1 VIHLEHATASFFAVP
16 MANPTVN
23 PVVLL
28 SPVEGGYVAY
38 DPVLDQLHQLNP
50 VAALITELCDGTRS
64 VDEISALVGPLA
76 PEGNS
81 VTIARWIE
89 EGVKASL
96 LLWEES
102 QPAARRELSAGEL
115 STLTKRL
122 REAGKVQPAYL
133 CGKRTVELKPDDWDA
148 WYDLGEIAQCV
159 GRRDEAR
166 MAYEKY
172 LDQHPEDSE
181 IEHLLIALRDDRPPA
196 RACDR
201 AIQHIYKNFA
211 ASYESRMCE
220 DLKYAGP
227 ERLQDA
233 IKTLIGE
240 QTGLAI
246 LDLGCGSGLMG
257 ANTRWRARELMG
269 VDLSPEMIELARARN
284 LYDRLEV
291 AEITQWLEQSAG
303 QFDLIVSTDCLIY
316 FGDLGP
322 IVRAAARRLK
332 PGGLFAFS
340 MERGTRF
347 PFHLTDT
354 GRYNHHPDHIREVA
368 ARSDMSVGALNE
380 AFLRMEYG
388 EEVMGLYAVLA
399 KPHQTNGIR

>member
-1 VIHLEHATASFFAVP
+1 

-23 PVVLL
+23 PVILL

-38 DPVLDQLHQLNP
+38 DPARDNLHQLNP
-50 VAALITELCDGTRS
+50 IAALITELCDGTRS
-64 VDEISALVGPLA
+64 VEEVSALVAPLA
-76 PEGNS
+76 PDGD
-81 VTIARWIE
+81 TAGIARWID
-89 EGVKASL
+89 EGMKAGL
-96 LLWEES
+96 LVWEGSE
-102 QPAARRELSAGEL
+102 PAARRELSAAEL

-133 CGKRTVELKPDDWDA
+133 CGKRAVELDPGDGNA

-159 GRRDEAR
+159 GKRDEAR
-166 MAYEKY
+166 AAYRKY
-172 LDQHPEDSE
+172 LDAHPEDGE
-181 IEHLLIALRDDRPPA
+181 VEHLLIALNDDRPPP
-196 RACDR
+196 RASDH

-227 ERLQDA
+227 ERLQDG
-233 IKTLIGE
+233 IKAVIGDESGLIM
-240 QTGLAI
+240 

-257 ANTRWRARELMG
+257 ANTKWRAADLTG

-284 LYDRLEV
+284 LYDRLEI
-291 AEITQWLEQSAG
+291 AEITGWLDQGGRS
-303 QFDLIVSTDCLIY
+303 FDLIVSSDCLIY

-322 IVRAAARRLK
+322 IVSAAARRLA

-340 MERGTRF
+340 MERGNRF

-354 GRYNHHPDHIREVA
+354 GRYSHHPDHVRDVA
-368 ARSDMSVGALNE
+368 AQAGLDVAQLNE
-380 AFLRMEYG
+380 AFLRYEYG
-388 EEVMGLYAVLA
+388 EDVMGLYAVLR
-399 KPHQTNGIR
+399 KPD

>member
-1 VIHLEHATASFFAVP
+1 MRAVVWLLSGPRPLLFDSP

-38 DPVLDQLHQLNP
+38 DPAQDQLHQLNP
-50 VAALITELCDGTRS
+50 VAALITELCDGSRS
-64 VDEISALVGPLA
+64 VAEISALVGPLA
-76 PEGNS
+76 PEGQS
-81 VTIARWIE
+81 AAIAGWIE
-89 EGVKASL
+89 DGLKAGLLVWEGS
-96 LLWEES
+96 E
-102 QPAARRELSAGEL
+102 PAARRELSAAEL
-115 STLTKRL
+115 SSLTKRL

-166 MAYEKY
+166 LAYQKY
-172 LDQHPEDSE
+172 LNAHPEDGE
-181 IEHLLIALRDDRPPA
+181 IEHLLIALKDELPPA
-196 RACDR
+196 RASDR

-227 ERLQDA
+227 ERLQDG
-233 IKTLIGE
+233 IRSVIGE
-240 QTGLAI
+240 AAGLSI

-257 ANTRWRARELMG
+257 ANTKWRAAQLAG
-269 VDLSPEMIELARARN
+269 VDLSPEMIGLARARN
-284 LYDRLEV
+284 IYDRLEV
-291 AEITQWLEQSAG
+291 AEITRWLDQETT
-303 QFDLIVSTDCLIY
+303 QFDLIVSSDCLIY
-316 FGDLGP
+316 FGDLVP
-322 IVRAAARRLK
+322 IAIGAARLLK

-354 GRYNHHPDHIREVA
+354 GRYNHHPDHVREA
-368 ARSDMSVGALNE
+368 AAKSGMTLGALNE

-388 EEVMGLYAVLA
+388 EEVMGLYAVLI
-399 KPHQTNGIR
+399 KPQ